1 MYDIV
6 KIGDKDIPML
16 AMASVDIYYKNIF
29 GIDPLTVQTKED
41 PPISEVIELFQQ
53 MGFVMAKF
61 AETKNR
67 KEMLKLNEEAFIDW
81 VEQFDRADLIKALP
95 DIRAVYDGEPAYRT
109 YLITRG
115 SERADKYFI
124 MPFGSYWHRISIA
137 RNIIL
142 NDYAV

>member
-61 AETKNR
+61 AETKSR

-95 DIRAVYDGEPAYRT
+95 DIRAVYDGEKVT
-109 YLITRG
+109 T
-115 SERADKYFI
+115 SEEKKQAD
-124 MPFGSYWHRISIA
+124 
-137 RNIIL
+137 
-142 NDYAV
+142 